1 MRGKKILSAL
11 LIGAVLAFGFC
22 FNDVQTVSAAV
33 QVAKTN
39 TEFHSAKI
47 DSNIVRIRDGA
58 GGLMYL
64 VEGKKYAALI
74 DTGVGVGNLKSYVER
89 MTDKPIVVILTHAH
103 VDHASGT
110 AQFDDV
116 FMNKKDRFL
125 YVQHT
130 MMANRVGYVKACNPA
145 WAETLTER
153 NYQPEDDPS
162 RFNDMSEGT
171 TFDLGGVHLDI
182 YDLPGHTQGSSAVLI
197 RENRALLTGDGANM
211 FTFLFSDETL
221 GLTSYKESLI
231 RLRNVTQGKYDKV
244 YCSHGNGDLT
254 VDYLDRLIED
264 CDIILS
270 GQDDKVPFDFMGSH
284 ANIAFAIDP
293 AHNRIDAGI
302 GNIVYNPNRIHE

>member
-1 MRGKKILSAL
+1 
-11 LIGAVLAFGFC
+11 
-22 FNDVQTVSAAV
+22 
-33 QVAKTN
+33 
-39 TEFHSAKI
+39 
-47 DSNIVRIRDGA
+47 
-58 GGLMYL
+58 
-64 VEGKKYAALI
+64 
-74 DTGVGVGNLKSYVER
+74 

-270 GQDDKVPFDFMGSH
+270 GQDDKVPFEFMGNH

>member
-11 LIGAVLAFGFC
+11 LIGAGLAFGFC
-22 FNDVQTVSAAV
+22 FNDVETVSAAA
-33 QVAKTN
+33 QVAETSN
-39 TEFHSAKI
+39 DFHSAKI

-58 GGLMYL
+58 GDLMYL

-145 WAETLTER
+145 GAETLTER

-270 GQDDKVPFDFMGSH
+270 GQDDKVPFEFMGNH